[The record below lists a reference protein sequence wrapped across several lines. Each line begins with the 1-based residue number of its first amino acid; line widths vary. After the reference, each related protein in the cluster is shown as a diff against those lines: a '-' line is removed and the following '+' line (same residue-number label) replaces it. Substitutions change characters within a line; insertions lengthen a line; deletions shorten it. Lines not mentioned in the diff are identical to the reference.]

1 MIVTLTF
8 DTSDVDENAALK
20 RAVAAEEMTS
30 YIYNVSTY
38 MQSLSK
44 RGDFDE
50 DGYRMLDLIIGEMEH
65 ERTALVDAALDTW
78 V

>member
-8 DTSDVDENAALK
+8 DTSDVDEDAALK
-20 RAVAAEEMTS
+20 RAIAANEMTS
-30 YIYNVSTY
+30 YIYNVSAY

-50 DGYRMLDLIIGEMEH
+50 GGYKMLDMIIGEMEH
-65 ERTALVDAALDTW
+65 ERTALVEAALDTW